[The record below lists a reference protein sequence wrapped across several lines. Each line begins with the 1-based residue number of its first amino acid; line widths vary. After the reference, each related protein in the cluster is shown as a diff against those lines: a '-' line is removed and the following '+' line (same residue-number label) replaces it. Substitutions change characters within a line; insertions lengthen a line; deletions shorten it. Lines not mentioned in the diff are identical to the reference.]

1 MEATNV
7 RRVATEMLVEVTI
20 PNSDKICKGGMK
32 AVHGKSA
39 NMATQAQARLAPSFR
54 LSSASPDARF
64 RSHVNGSASQ

>member
-7 RRVATEMLVEVTI
+7 RRVVNEMLVDVTV
-20 PNSDKICKGGMK
+20 PNSDTICQGGMK
-32 AVHGKSA
+32 EVLGKSA

-64 RSHVNGSASQ
+64 RSHVNGRASQ